1 MDLLKEGIE
10 YLLKYNRIETEVNK
24 YSFDLFRSLM
34 NITMPNNLDDSFYS
48 LQDRIIQSQRRGD
61 IISTEKTQILAKN
74 IYLYKGDITLL
85 KVDAIVNACNN
96 KMLGC
101 FIPLHRCI
109 DNAIHSY
116 AGLQVRRDL
125 IEVMNKQGHDEENGK
140 VKVTS
145 GYNLPSKYIFHTVG
159 PMIFGSVSKR
169 DITDLKNC
177 YLSCLN
183 KAVEMKLDSIAF
195 PCISTGEYHFD
206 NALASEIAYET
217 VNEYL
222 NTDSKLDIK
231 VVFVVFKDIDY
242 YLYKDKGER

>member
-10 YLLKYNRIETEVNK
+10 TLLKYNHIKTEVNE

-34 NITMPNNLDDSFYS
+34 NITMPDRLDKEFYS
-48 LQDRIIQSQRRGD
+48 LQDRIIQSQERGD
-61 IISTEKTQILAKN
+61 IIPYEKTDKLAKN

-85 KVDAIVNACNN
+85 KADAIVNACNS

-101 FIPLHRCI
+101 FIPMHRCI

-125 IEVMNKQGHDEENGK
+125 MKVMKEQGHDEENGR
-140 VKVTS
+140 VKVTF

-159 PMIFGSVSKR
+159 PIVFGSITKEDVS
-169 DITDLKNC
+169 DLKNC

-183 KAVEMKLDSIAF
+183 KAVEMNLDSIAF

-206 NALASEIAYET
+206 NAIASDIAYKTICEF
-217 VNEYL
+217 L
-222 NTDSKLDIK
+222 NTNPNIDLK

-242 YLYKDKGER
+242 RLYKEKGSR

>member
-61 IISTEKTQILAKN
+61 IISIKETQRLAKN

-140 VKVTS
+140 VKVTL

-222 NTDSKLDIK
+222 NTYSKLDIK

-242 YLYKDKGER
+242 YLYKEKGDR

>member
-61 IISTEKTQILAKN
+61 IISIKETQRLAKN

-140 VKVTS
+140 VKVTL

-159 PMIFGSVSKR
+159 PMVFGSVSKR
-169 DITDLKNC
+169 DISDLKNC

-222 NTDSKLDIK
+222 NTKSKLDIK

-242 YLYKDKGER
+242 YLYKDKRER

>member
-10 YLLKYNRIETEVNK
+10 YLLKYNRIETEINK

-61 IISTEKTQILAKN
+61 IISIKETQRLAKN

-140 VKVTS
+140 VKVTL

-159 PMIFGSVSKR
+159 PMVFGSVSKR
-169 DITDLKNC
+169 DISDLKNC

-222 NTDSKLDIK
+222 NTYSKLDIK

-242 YLYKDKGER
+242 YLYKEKGDR

>member
-61 IISTEKTQILAKN
+61 IISIKETQRLAKN

-140 VKVTS
+140 VKVTL

-159 PMIFGSVSKR
+159 PMVFGSVSKR
-169 DITDLKNC
+169 DISDLKNC

-183 KAVEMKLDSIAF
+183 KAIELKLDSIAF

-222 NTDSKLDIK
+222 NTKSKLDIK

-242 YLYKDKGER
+242 YLYKDKRER

>member
-222 NTDSKLDIK
+222 NTYSKLDIK

-242 YLYKDKGER
+242 YLYKEKGDR

>member
-10 YLLKYNRIETEVNK
+10 YLLKYNRIETEVNE

-61 IISTEKTQILAKN
+61 IISIKETQRLAKN

-140 VKVTS
+140 VKVTL

>member
-140 VKVTS
+140 VKVTL

-159 PMIFGSVSKR
+159 PMVFGSVSKR
-169 DITDLKNC
+169 DISDLKNC

-222 NTDSKLDIK
+222 NTYSKLDIK

-242 YLYKDKGER
+242 YLYKEKGDR